1 MINYKLKIN
10 REAKIIIKEYKIKKF
25 TDDDVKVY
33 IKLGFRKIL
42 VAEDSWKYEIYPTIS
57 NVLNNIQEYDEELI
71 GTNFYNMENTEKYSK
86 FVLFDFKHQVLIY
99 KKCDKVYLE
108 LWLNIFGKVYRF
120 ELSQVTINDW
130 LLLISKRI

>member
-1 MINYKLKIN
+1 M
-10 REAKIIIKEYKIKKF
+10 
-25 TDDDVKVY
+25 
-33 IKLGFRKIL
+33 
-42 VAEDSWKYEIYPTIS
+42 
-57 NVLNNIQEYDEELI
+57 NNIQEYDEELI

-86 FVLFDFKHQVLIY
+86 FVLFDFKHLVLIY